1 MGPLFPVPWR
11 RDFETGHWGAAGKE
25 RLLLAADYFRP
36 SSQARHFVTESFTLG
51 RGSTLDCA
59 ADLDQAYC
67 DTVVRALLAGYR
79 KLHPAGRGEEH
90 GEAVEFL
97 TYHIVRSQSY
107 QWRKAIAWWLGRLMA
122 VPDATIA
129 ALDAFGPC
137 EYVHAM
143 CAMFGADHPFS
154 HVVPDDLDI
163 AGAWGY
169 GHGRIS
175 PHP

>member
-11 RDFETGHWGAAGKE
+11 RDFEAGHWGAAGRE
-25 RLLLAADYFRP
+25 RLLLAADYYRP
-36 SSQARHFVTESFTLG
+36 SSQARHFVSESFSLR

-67 DTVVRALLAGYR
+67 NAVVRALLAGYR
-79 KLHPAGRGEEH
+79 KLHPAGRRDEH

-107 QWRKAIAWWLGRLMA
+107 QWRKAIAYWLDRLIAAPHDA
-122 VPDATIA
+122 VS
-129 ALDAFGPC
+129 ALDAFGPR
-137 EYVHAM
+137 EYVRAM

-154 HVVPDDLDI
+154 HAGPDDLDI

-169 GHGRIS
+169 RQGHTS
-175 PHP
+175 PP